1 MFSQHGA
8 PNRLADR
15 LGVGGIV
22 AVAIAVGPHIL
33 CRRQTHDA
41 AEKRRLLAPEKIS
54 PSAVNVE
61 VRPMAAVF
69 SQTAKID
76 ADAVPGKS
84 VSLGDDYY
92 DAARRRRS

>member
-1 MFSQHGA
+1 MPIA
-8 PNRLADR
+8 PVTRNTAQTALNPRSLLRPRLR
-15 LGVGGIV
+15 LFE
-22 AVAIAVGPHIL
+22 L
-33 CRRQTHDA
+33 RRE